1 MPKVLLVDDDR
12 EVLATLRSMLGRLG
26 YDVAA
31 AENGAQAMQ
40 RLRSEPFDLLITDI
54 FMPEMDGIEV
64 IIESRKSGGPD
75 LRIIATSG
83 GGGAG
88 DLSFL
93 EMAMR
98 FGADAQLQ
106 KPITLKALAEA
117 IRRCGL

>member
-1 MPKVLLVDDDR
+1 MPKVLLVDDNR
-12 EVLATLRSMLGRLG
+12 EVLATLRSMLERLG
-26 YDVAA
+26 YDVAVA
-31 AENGAQAMQ
+31 DNGAQAMQ
-40 RLRSEPFDLLITDI
+40 RLRRETFDLLITDI
-54 FMPEMDGIEV
+54 FMPEMDGLEIILEV
-64 IIESRKSGGPD
+64 RKSDSPD

-83 GGGAG
+83 GGSAG

-106 KPITLKALAEA
+106 KPITLLALAEA